1 MRAFSQPSLSTYL
14 RDYEMSTILEM
25 AQAVR
30 DAEATTMRVDRVHSL
45 NSDNPKHIDLR
56 DGEQV
61 IHWCRTF
68 GTTRLQ
74 LCSAIGKF
82 GSDVAVVQRQLR
94 SR

>member
-1 MRAFSQPSLSTYL
+1 
-14 RDYEMSTILEM
+14 MSTILEM

-30 DAEATTMRVDRVHSL
+30 DAEATVRANRVHL
-45 NSDNPKHIDLR
+45 LQSDSPKRIDLH
-56 DGEQV
+56 DSDQV

-74 LCSAIGKF
+74 LCSAIGKV
-82 GSDVAVVQRQLR
+82 GNDVAIVQRQLR